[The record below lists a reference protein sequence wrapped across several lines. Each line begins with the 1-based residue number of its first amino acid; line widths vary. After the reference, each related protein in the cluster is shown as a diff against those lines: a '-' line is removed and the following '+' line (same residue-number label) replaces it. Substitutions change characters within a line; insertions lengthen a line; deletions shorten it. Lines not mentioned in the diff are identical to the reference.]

1 MYKRPSTFG
10 LLFLFVILFAA
21 IGCDTVATQEEGEDQ
36 QPGDISNEELASRV
50 QDAFGS
56 QVAELQVRKI
66 SVGDVVQELESGETT
81 LPLVTPE
88 NEVVETTVRSRPA
101 DLRPDSV
108 ETGILREGPETY
120 ETVRLPPEQS
130 YLLGGQDNARRLG
143 GVTILD
149 DEQTML
155 RGVLRHSDFGL
166 SYIQSVN
173 HVLQTDDYPNF
184 HVVYNIEHTRDFE
197 IGDGDV
203 YGSADTNGD
212 RQGRAKLNVDASAS
226 VVLDGD
232 VNFHDADPNTV
243 WRRQESLFLA
253 AQITDGLIEPISSDT
268 WRLDLSIAGQEV
280 WVSGG
285 PSTTSHGTLINQL
298 EDPNYFLIHSLSE
311 KQMHLFLVGYDV
323 NGLAGRAGGIGSP
336 NGGWGGGSGDNHL
349 FSEVLSSRS
358 LHINRLILTHEVGH
372 LIGGHHG
379 HSITS
384 GCSGSMCGRSIMNHT
399 ITNAQEYFY
408 SDAND
413 EEISDV
419 IDAVLP

>member
-1 MYKRPSTFG
+1 MYTLARTFG
-10 LLFLFVILFAA
+10 PLFLFVFLFIAV
-21 IGCDTVATQEEGEDQ
+21 GCDAVSTQQESEDQ
-36 QPGDISNEELASRV
+36 NLSNEEIASQV
-50 QDAFGS
+50 EEAFGS
-56 QVAELQVRKI
+56 QVTELQIREI
-66 SVGDVVQELESGETT
+66 SVGEVTQELEAGETT
-81 LPLVTPE
+81 LPFVTPE
-88 NEVVETTVRSRPA
+88 NEVIEMTFRGRPA
-101 DLRPDSV
+101 NLRPDSV
-108 ETGILREGPETY
+108 DTGILRETPDTL
-120 ETVRLPPEQS
+120 ETVPLPEEQS
-130 YLLGGQDNARRLG
+130 YLLGELENTHRLG

-149 DEQTML
+149 DEETML
-155 RGVLRHSDFGL
+155 RGVLRHSDYGL

-173 HVLQTDDYPNF
+173 HVLQTDEYPNL
-184 HVVYNIEHTRDFE
+184 HVIYNAEHTGDFE
-197 IGDGDV
+197 IGDGEV
-203 YGSADTNGD
+203 YSSQDADGEQ
-212 RQGRAKLNVDASAS
+212 QGHAKLNVDESAS

-232 VNFHDADPNTV
+232 VDFYNADPNTV
-243 WRRQESLFLA
+243 WRRQESLLLA
-253 AQITDGLIEPISSDT
+253 AQIADGLIEPISSDT

-285 PSTTSHGTLINQL
+285 PSTTNHGTLMNRL
-298 EDPNYFLIHSLSE
+298 EDPSYYLLNSLSE

-336 NGGWGGGSGDNHL
+336 SGGWGGGSGDNHL
-349 FSEVLSSRS
+349 FSEVLSRRS
-358 LHINRLILTHEVGH
+358 LHINRLVLTHEVGH